1 METNKPVTNP
11 RLVAAMK
18 EARMDNTEEA
28 GRRLIEE
35 VKKASLIVP
44 ARVTP
49 TPAAEGKVVFDQN
62 TRVDFPTLES
72 PAHEKFLPVFT
83 DWDMVRQ
90 WRKNEG
96 EQALIMSV
104 RELSNVILGGDPG
117 LEGLAI
123 NPFCENLIFTRRM
136 LPQFLEES

>member
-1 METNKPVTNP
+1 MDINKPVTNP
-11 RLVAAMK
+11 RLVSAMK
-18 EARMDNTEEA
+18 KARADNTEEA

-35 VKKASLIVP
+35 VKQAKLIVP

-49 TPAAEGKVVFDQN
+49 APAAEGKVVFDKN

-72 PAHEKFLPVFT
+72 PAHEKFLPAFT

-104 RELSNVILGGDPG
+104 RELADVIMGGNSG

-136 LPQFLEES
+136 LPQFLED